1 MSHRV
6 AQCACGRVSLKAHGD
21 PIKVIACH
29 CDNCQKRTG
38 SVFQVSCWFPTDK
51 VDDISG
57 ETRTFNGLEIDGV
70 GPGIAYRFCAT
81 CGSTVYWTIDE
92 FPSIYGIAVGNFVD
106 PQFPVPTMDVHT
118 GLRHH
123 WIPPVPGADAFEEW
137 PPLEAWG

>member
-6 AQCACGRVSLKAHGD
+6 AQCACGRVSLKAHGE

-38 SVFQVSCWFPTDK
+38 SVFQVSCWYPTDS
-51 VDDISG
+51 VDDITG
-57 ETRTFNGLEIDGV
+57 ETRTFNGLEVDGV

-81 CGSTVYWTIDE
+81 CGSTVYWTIDGL
-92 FPSIYGIAVGNFVD
+92 PDIYGIAVGNFVD
-106 PQFPVPTMDVHT
+106 PQFPIPTMDVHT

-123 WIPPVPGADAFEEW
+123 WVAPVPEASAFEEW
-137 PPLEAWG
+137 PPPEAWS